1 MTHYAI
7 KNKKKLVHAYRLGY
21 GSAMEQLLLQEG
33 AIRRLPDGSYEL
45 FSKEAVQG
53 SGEHALRGDY
63 FKVDTAE
70 GRYYPYPNTR
80 EFFESNHTLVDAAQ
94 DLYEQQPKPLQVWQK
109 EDEMCSEIAFLLHTE
124 RLQLCPADPEHY
136 FQAELFGAPL
146 STSDKGAVVFYHV
159 LRSPEGTVID
169 VEFNLVSEQDFA
181 ASYTLCTASGEP
193 LGEDAKKHGE
203 IL

>member
-53 SGEHALRGDY
+53 RGEHALRGDY
-63 FKVDTAE
+63 FKVDTVE

-94 DLYEQQPKPLQVWQK
+94 DLYEQQPKPLQV
-109 EDEMCSEIAFLLHTE
+109 
-124 RLQLCPADPEHY
+124 
-136 FQAELFGAPL
+136 
-146 STSDKGAVVFYHV
+146 
-159 LRSPEGTVID
+159 
-169 VEFNLVSEQDFA
+169 
-181 ASYTLCTASGEP
+181 
-193 LGEDAKKHGE
+193 
-203 IL
+203 

>member
-53 SGEHALRGDY
+53 RGEHALRGDY
-63 FKVDTAE
+63 FKVDTVE

-109 EDEMCSEIAFLLHTE
+109 EDEMCCFTPNGCSSARQIQSTIFRQSSSVRPSVPLTRGLW
-124 RLQLCPADPEHY
+124 Y
-136 FQAELFGAPL
+136 FTMCSAVRRAP
-146 STSDKGAVVFYHV
+146 
-159 LRSPEGTVID
+159 
-169 VEFNLVSEQDFA
+169 
-181 ASYTLCTASGEP
+181 
-193 LGEDAKKHGE
+193 
-203 IL
+203 

>member
-21 GSAMEQLLLQEG
+21 GSAMEQQLLQEG

-45 FSKEAVQG
+45 FSKEAVQ
-53 SGEHALRGDY
+53 SRGEHALRGD
-63 FKVDTAE
+63 
-70 GRYYPYPNTR
+70 YPYPNTR

-109 EDEMCSEIAFLLHTE
+109 EDEMCSEIAFLLHAE

-169 VEFNLVSEQDFA
+169 VEFNLVSEQAFA

>member
-1 MTHYAI
+1 MRYAI

-53 SGEHALRGDY
+53 KGERALHGDY
-63 FKVDTAE
+63 FKVDIAD

-94 DLYEQQPKPLQVWQK
+94 QLYEQQPKPLQIWQR
-109 EDEMCSEIAFLLHTE
+109 EDKMCPEIAFLLHAE

-136 FQAELFGAPL
+136 FQAELFGARL
-146 STSDKGAVVFYHV
+146 STSDKGTVVFYRL
-159 LRSPEGTVID
+159 LRSPEGTVLD
-169 VEFNLVSEQDFA
+169 VDFNLISERDFA
-181 ASYTLCTASGEP
+181 DSYTPCTASGEP
-193 LGEDAKKHGE
+193 LGEAAKEHDE